1 MLDKNFFSG
10 YENSVL
16 ESYDSPDGISGK
28 KALFADLDTQY
39 IPGVLTA
46 NYHRDGKLEQ
56 VYSADE
62 SHVGVIAATRMGK
75 TTSYV
80 IPTIVSFAKQEKKR
94 SMVIADPK
102 GELYRTCAAMLKRK
116 GYKVILLNFRN
127 YRNSE
132 CWNMLTPIY
141 RKYQKAHNT
150 AEEVYVLEGSDPE
163 VYVFRDKLYSNI
175 SEVKRDVDMLRR
187 IRMEDVNN
195 DIDLLANMFLTTEG
209 KDPYWEDAARDFLKA
224 FIYAMLED
232 SVNPSLKRPITEDT
246 FSFNTIFNIFSSFND
261 SSDSRY
267 SAYNDKGYFSY
278 RDSNSMAY
286 KLAYSSVVGNAPT
299 TRKCVISMFA
309 AKLAV
314 MRESTVRLLTSCNSF
329 DMSELTSD
337 SPVALFINFR
347 DEVRMHY
354 NVISLFLQD
363 AYRLL
368 IEKAN
373 GMPNGKLKVPF
384 YFILDEFGNFPK
396 MRDFENTISACAGRN
411 IFFMLIVQS
420 YAQLNNVYGK
430 DVAEIIRDNLNVH
443 VFFGSNNP
451 CTLEEFSRECGQ
463 ITRISPVSVLSGKG
477 ANIEHY
483 QTETIPLMP
492 KSRLASLAPGEC
504 IVTEAASG
512 RVLLSSM
519 ERYFMCEEFK
529 GLPESDINEYKCPI
543 DPLNKRYVYNYT
555 GKNVMPRLSI

>member
-1 MLDKNFFSG
+1 MLDKDFFSG

-16 ESYDSPDGISGK
+16 ESYDSHGGISGK
-28 KALFADLDTQY
+28 TTAYIDLGTQY
-39 IPGVLTA
+39 VPGVLIA
-46 NYHRDGKLEQ
+46 NYHRNGRLEQ

-80 IPTIVSFAKQEKKR
+80 IPTIVSFAKQKEKR
-94 SMVIADPK
+94 SMLIADPK
-102 GELYRTCAAMLKRK
+102 GELYRKTAATLKEQ
-116 GYKVILLNFRN
+116 GYKVMLLNFRN

-132 CWNMLTPIY
+132 CWNMLTPIF

-150 AEEVYVLEGSDPE
+150 ADEVRVVKGSDPE
-163 VYVFRDKLYSNI
+163 LYVFQDKFYSDI
-175 SEVKRDVDMLRR
+175 SEVKREVDTLRK

-209 KDPYWEDAARDFLKA
+209 KDPYWEDAAREFLKA

-232 SVNPSLKRPITEDT
+232 SVDPAAKRPITEDT
-246 FSFNTIFNIFSSFND
+246 FSFNTIFNIYSTFGGD
-261 SSDSRY
+261 SGDRY
-267 SAYNDKGYFSY
+267 SAYNDRGYFSS
-278 RDSNSMAY
+278 RSVDSMAY
-286 KLAYSSVVGNAPT
+286 KLAYGSVIGNAPT
-299 TRKCVISMFA
+299 TRKCVVSMFA
-309 AKLAV
+309 AKLAG

-337 SPVALFINFR
+337 KPVALFINFR
-347 DEVRMHY
+347 DEVRAHY
-354 NVISLFLQD
+354 DVISLFLQD

-373 GMPNGKLKVPF
+373 GMPDGKLKVPF

-396 MRDFENTISACAGRN
+396 MRDFESTISACAGRN
-411 IFFMLIVQS
+411 IFFVLIVQS
-420 YAQLNNVYGK
+420 YAQLNCVYGK

-451 CTLEEFSRECGQ
+451 GTLEEFSRECGQ
-463 ITRISPVSVLSGKG
+463 FTRISPASVLSGKG
-477 ANIEHY
+477 ADIEHY

-512 RVLLSSM
+512 RVRLSSM
-519 ERYFMCEEFK
+519 ERYFMCKELK
-529 GLPESDINEYKCPI
+529 DLPNSDISEYKCPI
-543 DPLNKRYVYNYT
+543 DPLDKKYIYNFT
-555 GKNVMPRLSI
+555 GKNITPRFSL